1 MKYFRIIQKNETHD
15 GVYEV
20 FTGSGSI
27 IKTTTINQFQKHKT
41 VDFWKNS
48 DKNKISVCNL
58 INGTDSGS
66 YPPLTEKYQTLT
78 IYNSDICRS
87 VNLYYIRDAKYEGI
101 PGYRYETK
109 DDYLNEMG
117 PEFSNEC
124 FCVNKIRNIIAKKN
138 GCLYHGALDLSTCL
152 GEFFF

>member
-1 MKYFRIIQKNETHD
+1 M
-15 GVYEV
+15 
-20 FTGSGSI
+20 
-27 IKTTTINQFQKHKT
+27 
-41 VDFWKNS
+41 
-48 DKNKISVCNL
+48 

-87 VNLYYIRDAKYEGI
+87 VNLYYVRDAKYEGI

-117 PEFSNEC
+117 PEYSNEC

-138 GCLYHGALDLSTCL
+138 GCLLNGALDLSTCL
-152 GEFFF
+152 GEFFLNYYVIKGLPHSENAMHLIWNQILTIFKMNKRLFR